1 MRARPRGKARRP
13 DQGGR
18 AQELGLPVEQPA
30 NFDDPATLETL
41 KGYNADLMV
50 MAFVNVFVPEAA
62 RDTPTHGSICFHP
75 SLLPLHRGPRAV
87 NWPIIMGS
95 TKSGYSWFYPS
106 DGLDEGDSLIQW
118 ECEIGPDDTVIDLY
132 FKKIYPH
139 AVDSVLTVC
148 DLFRTGNPPRIV
160 PDEAQATY
168 ERRCTKKHAR
178 IDWNKP
184 VGQVYDLIR
193 GTNPAPG
200 AWTTLGGTEVQIYDC
215 ARGPGDGVS
224 GKVVDISNDGVWVQ
238 LIGGRLCIKR
248 VRPQGEGKIPAAE
261 WAASAGLKPGDVLAE
276 PDTRIH
282 RKTGLMSDIEI
293 ARKAN
298 KKPIQEIGAK
308 LDIPTDALLPYGHDK
323 AKVSADFIKAQEG
336 KPDGHLIL
344 VTAINPTPAGE
355 GKTTTTV
362 GLGDGLNAIGK
373 KAMICIREASLGP
386 NFGMKG
392 GAAGGGYAQ
401 VVPMEEMNLHFTGDF
416 HAITSAHNLLSAMI
430 DNHIYWG
437 NEQGIDIRRIAWRR
451 VSRHERPGAAVD
463 RL

>member
-1 MRARPRGKARRP
+1 MRLIVMGQQAFGKDVLQKLLDTGTDEVVAVYCEPDRDGKPVDPIKEAAR
-13 DQGGR
+13 
-18 AQELGLPVEQPA
+18 ELGLPVEQPA

-75 SLLPLHRGPRAV
+75 SLLPLHRGPSAV

-148 DLFRTGNPPRIV
+148 DLFRSGNPPRIV

-261 WAASAGLKPGDVLAE
+261 WAASAGLKPGDVLG
-276 PDTRIH
+276 T
-282 RKTGLMSDIEI
+282 
-293 ARKAN
+293 
-298 KKPIQEIGAK
+298 
-308 LDIPTDALLPYGHDK
+308 
-323 AKVSADFIKAQEG
+323 
-336 KPDGHLIL
+336 
-344 VTAINPTPAGE
+344 
-355 GKTTTTV
+355 
-362 GLGDGLNAIGK
+362 
-373 KAMICIREASLGP
+373 
-386 NFGMKG
+386 
-392 GAAGGGYAQ
+392 
-401 VVPMEEMNLHFTGDF
+401 
-416 HAITSAHNLLSAMI
+416 
-430 DNHIYWG
+430 
-437 NEQGIDIRRIAWRR
+437 
-451 VSRHERPGAAVD
+451 
-463 RL
+463 